1 MKFMK
6 YEKEHSKGLMKGNNT
21 MKILYFD
28 CFSGISGDM
37 TLGAFI
43 DLGVKSEFLIKE
55 LKKLNL
61 EGYTIEVSKKVKK
74 GLVGTDVNVILD
86 NKISCTHQEHTEESH
101 HQAEDSHD
109 HTQPHTHTHGHE
121 GIHQHIHNQ
130 KPYQHRSYKD
140 IIEIIKNSSLS
151 DKVKKL
157 SLEMF
162 FKIAAA
168 EAKIHGKTI
177 DEVHF
182 HEVGAI
188 DSILDIVGAAICFY
202 ELEVDKVVGGP
213 LHTGTGTIRCAHGI
227 IPVPCPATLE
237 ILRQNKVPFYS
248 TGIRNELVTPTGAA
262 IAATLIQEFRPLEE
276 VEVQAI
282 GYGLGKREMEIA
294 GMLRLMLVET
304 KKSGSR

>member
-1 MKFMK
+1 
-6 YEKEHSKGLMKGNNT
+6 

-43 DLGVKSEFLIKE
+43 DLGVKSEVLIKE

-61 EGYTIEVSKKVKK
+61 EGYTIEVTKKIKK
-74 GLVGTDVNVILD
+74 GLVGTDVNIVLD
-86 NKISCTHQEHTEESH
+86 NKRSCSHQEHNEESH
-101 HQAEDSHD
+101 HQTEEPHD
-109 HTQPHTHTHGHE
+109 HTQPDTHTHEHE
-121 GIHQHIHNQ
+121 RTHQHIHNHNHQ
-130 KPYQHRSYKD
+130 QHRSYQD

-157 SLEMF
+157 SQKMF
-162 FKIAAA
+162 FKVAAA
-168 EAKIHGKTI
+168 EAIIHGKPI

-188 DSILDIVGAAICFY
+188 DSILDMVGAAICFY
-202 ELEVDKVVGGP
+202 ELKVDKVVGGP

-262 IAATLIQEFRPLEE
+262 IAATLIEEFRPLEE

-304 KKSGSR
+304 KKSGSK